1 VIGSTAQAT
10 QLSLTTSFNNRKNQ
24 QLREIQ
30 QNIQQKIH
38 IGSFSIETHCQ
49 YSFKT
54 QIKTFPYREIKKNPW
69 INHIERNQEKPM
81 NISVEFL
88 NSCKASNTNPRKK
101 SVVSQQNKN
110 KNLTFNNKTRSQ
122 ASITLSK
129 LISYLPILRNHFK
142 NP

>member
-10 QLSLTTSFNNRKNQ
+10 QLALTTSFNNRKNQ

-54 QIKTFPYREIKKNPW
+54 QIKTFPYR
-69 INHIERNQEKPM
+69 EKPM